1 MGCNRQRK
9 KGVFADLLDV
19 YGPVD
24 YNMLK
29 YILHLILSIFFLKLY
44 GNNIHPG
51 SLKLQYIYIY
61 SEAPDKVPFECH
73 TLPISQSMPAAVF
86 AM

>member
-19 YGPVD
+19 YGLVD
-24 YNMLK
+24 YNMCEVYTALNN
-29 YILHLILSIFFLKLY
+29 IHIFIKLY

-51 SLKLQYIYIY
+51 SLKLQYIY
-61 SEAPDKVPFECH
+61 SEAPDRVPFECH

-86 AM
+86 DM